1 MSGHRVFWGGASRG
15 LLALF
20 ALSAGVAPAQSPQS
34 PPAVLAVAGDVSSP
48 LQLKA
53 DDLAKMPRE
62 TVSVREEDGTAVQY
76 EGVPLREVLA
86 RAGAP
91 LGKELRGK
99 ALATYVLAKA
109 HDGYQVVFALAEVD
123 ASFANE
129 TILVADKRDG
139 KPLFGYQGPFRLVCP
154 NDKAGARSVR
164 MLETL
169 ELVRLRK

>member
-1 MSGHRVFWGGASRG
+1 MNRRTTIGILTVFG
-15 LLALF
+15 LF
-20 ALSAGVAPAQSPQS
+20 AAFGLAQSESPAPQMLTIS
-34 PPAVLAVAGDVSSP
+34 GDVPSP

-62 TVSVREEDGTAVQY
+62 TVSVQEEDGTKVQY
-76 EGVPLREVLA
+76 EGVPLREVLV

-99 ALATYVLAKA
+99 ALASYVLAKA
-109 HDGYQVVFALAEVD
+109 HDGYQVVFGLAEVD

-129 TILVADKRDG
+129 SIVVADKRDG

-154 NDKAGARSVR
+154 NDKGGARSVR
-164 MLETL
+164 MLKTL
-169 ELVRLRK
+169 EIVRLRK